1 MSRLK
6 ETDKG
11 NEDRRIR
18 QTNNSYDDPERPDLL
33 TLTCVFSKTGACL
46 EVLRAH
52 FAQTLR
58 GDSYEQGSGSGSGRS
73 APKSIASA
81 TLAARNRNP

>member
-33 TLTCVFSKTGACL
+33 TLTHVFSKLVHVWKCFAPTLLRRSGATAASRAAEA
-46 EVLRAH
+46 EVAGAH
-52 FAQTLR
+52 
-58 GDSYEQGSGSGSGRS
+58 
-73 APKSIASA
+73 
-81 TLAARNRNP
+81 